1 MNLPNLL
8 EKDSSLYLYLEG
20 DCTRIADRSD
30 EEEGERLALELD
42 ANGWVVSVPQGDDL
56 PLFGYNDSHSI
67 ELEFWRNKTM
77 PSDDTIVSF
86 FWNLI
91 RHYGITR
98 FAAELK
104 IIGPMDSW
112 ELILAWYRYD
122 VRFPKHISRTWM
134 SDSEIDVFR
143 DTCPKT
149 VWDMICYGMLMTRTP
164 GKADPGGYTYINN
177 KNQEV
182 EEV

>member
-8 EKDSSLYLYLEG
+8 EKDSSLYLYLEC

-30 EEEGERLALELD
+30 EAEGERLALELD

-86 FWNLI
+86 FWNQSI
-91 RHYGITR
+91 ITCVPQMCDYTGS
-98 FAAELK
+98 FAA
-104 IIGPMDSW
+104 
-112 ELILAWYRYD
+112 
-122 VRFPKHISRTWM
+122 
-134 SDSEIDVFR
+134 
-143 DTCPKT
+143 
-149 VWDMICYGMLMTRTP
+149 
-164 GKADPGGYTYINN
+164 
-177 KNQEV
+177 
-182 EEV
+182 